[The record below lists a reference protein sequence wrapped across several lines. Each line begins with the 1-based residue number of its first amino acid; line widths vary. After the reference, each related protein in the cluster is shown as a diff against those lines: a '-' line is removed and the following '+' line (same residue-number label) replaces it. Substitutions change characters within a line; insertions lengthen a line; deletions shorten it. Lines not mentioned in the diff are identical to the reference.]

1 MTMQEFRRIAGA
13 MDQRVRQLT
22 AESIADREL
31 IHRMA
36 GHLPDLERIWVGA
49 SDQQLAKLCQDYP
62 GFYHYASLMEEAAEA
77 ERANPSKK
85 YLEMPE
91 LNAPLKSL
99 LAALL
104 TDAATLERGYQAL
117 IDAAYR
123 DGMGGKLDELNRRH
137 RIWLDDRERFVG
149 ALNEAGTPTIVL
161 EVVVPALGQ
170 MADLIAQLEKRA
182 VAAWIAHSGRR
193 A

>member
-1 MTMQEFRRIAGA
+1 MTMQDFRRIAGA
-13 MDQRVRQLT
+13 MDQRVRQLS
-22 AESIADREL
+22 AEGVTGREL

-36 GHLPDLERIWVGA
+36 GHMPDLQRVWVGA
-49 SDQQLAKLCQDYP
+49 SDQQLAELCQDYP

-117 IDAAYR
+117 IDAASR
-123 DGMGGKLDELNRRH
+123 EGMVGKLDELNQRH
-137 RIWLDDRERFVG
+137 RIWLDERERFVG
-149 ALNEAGTPTIVL
+149 ALKETRAPTIVL
-161 EVVVPALGQ
+161 EVVVPAIGQ
-170 MADLIAQLEKRA
+170 MADRIAQLEKRA
-182 VAAWIAHSGRR
+182 VAE
-193 A
+193 